1 MTLIVYKPGVLAAD
15 SRMSSRLSD
24 ARECTTCPNCNEKA
38 EMLVTDDRD
47 KIVLIDK
54 NKEYRFLE
62 DRIKAYA
69 CSGSVKVSDIVKK
82 LIDDGEDIVETFK
95 AFTKFNLDTAYPVST
110 ILMVGEKFIYRFYLS
125 GKGIRVVKSSL
136 EKTVMTG
143 GGKEGAGW
151 IEHLTGGILSPMDL
165 IVHVKAKDD
174 SVGGPVKYVR
184 FDEEQLK
191 IRTLEKETD
200 RAFDLEKIQKA
211 VLALVPKKSIPET

>member
-15 SRMSSRLSD
+15 SRMSSRLSET
-24 ARECTTCPNCNEKA
+24 RGCNTCPNCNEKA
-38 EMLVTDDRD
+38 EMLVMDDRD

-54 NKEYRFLE
+54 NKEYRYL
-62 DRIKAYA
+62 DDCIKAYA

-82 LIDDGEDIVETFK
+82 LIDDGEDIVDAFK
-95 AFTKFNLDTAYPVST
+95 AFTKFNLDAAYPLTTV
-110 ILMVGEKFIYRFYLS
+110 LMVGEKFVYRFYLS

-136 EKTVMTG
+136 DKTVMTG

-151 IEHLTGGILSPMDL
+151 IEHLTGGILSPTDL

-200 RAFDLEKIQKA
+200 RVFDLENIRKA
-211 VLALVPKKSIPET
+211 VHSLVPKKRIPEA